1 MKIAIGSDHRGFHAK
16 ERIKALLLDMGLEVS
31 DRGTFTNQPC
41 DYPDA
46 SLAVAEAVRDGQ
58 ADRGILFC
66 GSGIGMS
73 ISANKVRGVRAALC
87 HDELTAQMSRR
98 HNNANVLCLPADLV
112 GDALMQG
119 IVRIWLTTEF
129 EGGRH
134 ARRVQ
139 KILDYEARHLK
150 DGQPA
155 APGDAPAATPAGHQV
170 AAPGSQPHAQPAAQA
185 PAPPASPAPVPRAGS
200 PG

>member
-1 MKIAIGSDHRGFHAK
+1 MKIAIGSDHRGYEAK
-16 ERIKALLLDMGLEVS
+16 ERVKALLLSLGLEVL
-31 DRGTFTNQPC
+31 DRGAQSRQAC

-46 SLAVAEAVRDGQ
+46 ALAVAQDVTTGQ

-73 ISANKVRGVRAALC
+73 ITANKVRGVRAALC

-98 HNNANVLCLPADLV
+98 HNDANILCLPADLI

-119 IVRIWLTTEF
+119 VVKVWLQTEF

-134 ARRVQ
+134 ARRVE
-139 KILDYEARHLK
+139 KIVDYEQRAECEA
-150 DGQPA
+150 DEP
-155 APGDAPAATPAGHQV
+155 PG
-170 AAPGSQPHAQPAAQA
+170 
-185 PAPPASPAPVPRAGS
+185 ASSCGGRS
-200 PG
+200 